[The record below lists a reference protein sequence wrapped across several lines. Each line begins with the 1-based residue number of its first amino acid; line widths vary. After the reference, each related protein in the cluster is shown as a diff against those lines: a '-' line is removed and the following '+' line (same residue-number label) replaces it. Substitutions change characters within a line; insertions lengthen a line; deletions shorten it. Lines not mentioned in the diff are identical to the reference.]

1 MGREPSITAETALLR
16 VLINGQCESSEII
29 RKVRDWTEGAVDLDQ
44 AAFETAIA
52 DLQNK
57 ALVEEKTDVSTDKRG
72 GQSRHTYVLTPDGQ
86 AAAME
91 ILAASL
97 TRKS

>member
-1 MGREPSITAETALLR
+1 MGQHPSITAETALLR
-16 VLINGQCESSEII
+16 VLINGECDGAELI
-29 RKVRDWTEGAVDLDQ
+29 RKVHDWTDGAIQLDEAAFQ
-44 AAFETAIA
+44 AAID

-57 ALVEEKTDVSTDKRG
+57 ALVEPRTGAPDKRS
-72 GQSRHTYVLTPDGQ
+72 GQPRRTYVLTPDGQ

-97 TRKS
+97 TRNS